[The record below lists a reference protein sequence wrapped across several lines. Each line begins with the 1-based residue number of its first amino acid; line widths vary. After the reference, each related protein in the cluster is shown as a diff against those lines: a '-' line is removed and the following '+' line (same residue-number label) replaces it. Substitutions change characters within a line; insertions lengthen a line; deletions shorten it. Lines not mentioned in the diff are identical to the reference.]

1 MNPCS
6 QVPAL
11 EKGEKNPSQL
21 GFFFFNVASNSAI
34 KRLSGV
40 SPYSRSHYPRLKPAP
55 LRQNH
60 AGCMSK
66 IT

>member
-11 EKGEKNPSQL
+11 EKEEKKPQASWD
-21 GFFFFNVASNSAI
+21 FFFNVASNSAI
-34 KRLSGV
+34 KRHSGV